1 MPTYFP
7 TTLYVTPHVEFEM
20 SYFWNIVDCVTG
32 STNYGALLDGE
43 FVTFICIVN
52 DIVIHQP

>member
-1 MPTYFP
+1 
-7 TTLYVTPHVEFEM
+7 M

-32 STNYGALLDGE
+32 STNSGALLDGE

-52 DIVIHQP
+52 DIAIHQP